1 MNDYYIVVSFLNN
14 PKGYYFSVDNPSL
27 KIGDK
32 VIVET
37 AIGKE
42 VGIIKEDPKPINE
55 LNFDKEIK
63 PILRKAIKNDLKLE
77 EENKKLAIS
86 AGNIFVQEV
95 SNLKLDMR
103 LISTEYTLDRAKI
116 LFTYASEE
124 RIDFRDLLKVLAAKL
139 HCRIELKQIS
149 SRERASLIG
158 GIGVCGLPLCCTF
171 FTSSEG
177 VSLNRAKNQMLA
189 INIPKLSGQCGKLMC
204 CLKYEDDQYTQIK
217 KEFPQLNSFVTYENE
232 KYKVTGYNIFT
243 KIVKL
248 ENEETVEFVPLKQ
261 IKFQKNIERK
271 NDSK

>member
-124 RIDFRDLLKVLAAKL
+124 RIDFRDLLKADEEGNELARLARAAFAYRVAKYIGSYMAAMNGIDAIAFCAGVGENAVYIRGMIVEHL
-139 HCRIELKQIS
+139 GFLGVKLNQEVNIKTIGTEAIISTPDSKVKVCVIPTNEELVIAQ
-149 SRERASLIG
+149 
-158 GIGVCGLPLCCTF
+158 
-171 FTSSEG
+171 
-177 VSLNRAKNQMLA
+177 
-189 INIPKLSGQCGKLMC
+189 
-204 CLKYEDDQYTQIK
+204 D
-217 KEFPQLNSFVTYENE
+217 TYE
-232 KYKVTGYNIFT
+232 
-243 KIVKL
+243 IVKNL
-248 ENEETVEFVPLKQ
+248 
-261 IKFQKNIERK
+261 
-271 NDSK
+271 

>member
-95 SNLKLDMR
+95 NNLKLDMR

-139 HCRIELKQIS
+139 HCRIELKQIGA
-149 SRERASLIG
+149 RDKAKRIG
-158 GIGVCGLPLCCTF
+158 GIGICGRQLCCT
-171 FTSSEG
+171 TYLTQ
-177 VSLNRAKNQMLA
+177 LNSVGISMAKNQGLA
-189 INIPKLSGQCGKLMC
+189 LNPNKINGICGRLLC
-204 CLKYEDDQYTQIK
+204 CLAYEDEAYIKQHHGLPNVGDQYETIYGMGK
-217 KEFPQLNSFVTYENE
+217 VLSVDILNRRYKILINNEVKEIRLDDNE
-232 KYKVTGYNIFT
+232 S
-243 KIVKL
+243 
-248 ENEETVEFVPLKQ
+248 
-261 IKFQKNIERK
+261 
-271 NDSK
+271 SKE